1 MVLGLSIRLLD
12 PAFLA
17 VGLVGLVPLAVGTI
31 ALHRSRDAA
40 RAVGLP
46 PSSLVAALVPAGL
59 AAAACVIAGIAAA
72 QPVLRTVDARPRR
85 VDSETMFLV
94 DVSRSMRAS
103 ASPEAPTRL
112 DQARDVVATLR
123 AAVPDVPTGIAG
135 FTDRSLPYIFPTA
148 DRGAFAR
155 ALERSVRAESPPPE
169 EVNTVA
175 TTFAAVPALARDGF
189 FTRGKPYRT
198 CVVVTDGEARTS
210 SDDTGSSVSAGPSLA
225 PVDGGGSTS
234 GGESVDPAVSG
245 AALAG
250 ARGCRLIVVRVGSTA
265 DRLYLGSGRAE
276 PQYRPDE
283 AAASKVERFAE
294 SAGGA
299 AFPASELGA
308 AARRLQADAE
318 RGPVAHVARDVTDH
332 ALAPYAAGAAALL
345 AVGVALARTAR
356 APRRRL
362 RVLDGAE

>member
-1 MVLGLSIRLLD
+1 MLGLSIRLLD

-17 VGLVGLVPLAVGTI
+17 VGLVGLVPLAVGAI

-72 QPVLRTVDARPRR
+72 QPVLRTVDGRPRR

-135 FTDRSLPYIFPTA
+135 LTDRALPYIFPTA

-175 TTFAAVPALARDGF
+175 TTSRPCLRSRATA
-189 FTRGKPYRT
+189 
-198 CVVVTDGEARTS
+198 S
-210 SDDTGSSVSAGPSLA
+210 SH
-225 PVDGGGSTS
+225 
-234 GGESVDPAVSG
+234 
-245 AALAG
+245 
-250 ARGCRLIVVRVGSTA
+250 
-265 DRLYLGSGRAE
+265 
-276 PQYRPDE
+276 
-283 AAASKVERFAE
+283 AASRT
-294 SAGGA
+294 GH
-299 AFPASELGA
+299 ASS
-308 AARRLQADAE
+308 
-318 RGPVAHVARDVTDH
+318 
-332 ALAPYAAGAAALL
+332 
-345 AVGVALARTAR
+345 
-356 APRRRL
+356 
-362 RVLDGAE
+362 